1 MRLLR
6 LALPIALLALLSACV
21 PTPAAAPTPTDAATE
36 APLFATDEEA
46 LAAAEEVYREY
57 LRVLD
62 QAFISGKTDDLSSVA
77 SDEALESTTSAV
89 ESHVA
94 ANRTQVGVS
103 SGRIVSLVVQD
114 GSSFQVYACLDVSTV
129 QVFDANG
136 ESAQIPGRTT
146 IYPMSVTFERL
157 QDRFSV
163 SDESV
168 WGGDDFCR

>member
-1 MRLLR
+1 MFE
-6 LALPIALLALLSACV
+6 
-21 PTPAAAPTPTDAATE
+21 TDA
-36 APLFATDEEA
+36 EA
-46 LAAAEEVYREY
+46 LAAAEKVYREY

-62 QAFISGKTDDLSSVA
+62 QAFISGKTDNLSSVA
-77 SDEALESTTSAV
+77 SGGALESTTSAV

-114 GSSFQVYACLDVSTV
+114 DSRFQVYACLDVSTV
-129 QVFDANG
+129 QVFDANR
-136 ESAQIPGRTT
+136 ESAQILGRATV
-146 IYPMSVTFERL
+146 YPMSVTFENL
-157 QDRFSV
+157 ADGFSV

>member
-1 MRLLR
+1 MARPDIRDRYGFRLR
-6 LALPIALLALLSACV
+6 TPATDRPVTRHTERVRTSGDEVTAREAEVLALVGQHLTNAQI
-21 PTPAAAPTPTDAATE
+21 AAT
-36 APLFATDEEA
+36 L
-46 LAAAEEVYREY
+46 
-57 LRVLD
+57 
-62 QAFISGKTDDLSSVA
+62 FISVRT
-77 SDEALESTTSAV
+77 V

-114 GSSFQVYACLDVSTV
+114 DSRFQVYACLDVSTV

-136 ESAQIPGRTT
+136 ESAQILGRATV
-146 IYPMSVTFERL
+146 YPMSVTFENL
-157 QDRFSV
+157 ADGFSV